1 MQQDL
6 KNKVLLQASLQVHQ
20 VKLDELEQA
29 LGATPTA
36 ARTAAVGLFFGPTV
50 VGYRR
55 FVDAINLDL
64 DRALLGGHEVTWT
77 RPFVGDEPVEACMT
91 MVDHSIKGGMEFGVF
106 ETTFSTPAGE
116 LIQTQRTTFIERSQ
130 SSKA

>member
-1 MQQDL
+1 MRQDL
-6 KNKVLLQASLQVHQ
+6 KNQVLLRVSIKAHK

-36 ARTAAVGLFFGPTV
+36 ARTASVGLFFGPTV

-55 FVDAINLDL
+55 FVDTINLDL
-64 DRALLGGHEVTWT
+64 DRALLGGHEVTWV
-77 RPFVGDEPVEACMT
+77 RPFVSDEPVQAVMT
-91 MVDHSIKGGMEFGVF
+91 MVDHSLKGSMEFGVF

-116 LIQTQRTTFIERSQ
+116 LIQTQRTTFIERAP
-130 SSKA
+130 KA